1 MCGGGLAYFFVL
13 LCWRGS
19 MSVIDRSRV
28 LGFNAIGWGQD
39 SLHGKETSNHALCYF
54 VLLRIRDLL
63 RLLLILVSMQ
73 SGILIT
79 NAYLHLPP

>member
-1 MCGGGLAYFFVL
+1 
-13 LCWRGS
+13 

-54 VLLRIRDLL
+54 VLLRMRSAEASSYFGKYA
-63 RLLLILVSMQ
+63 VWY
-73 SGILIT
+73 T
-79 NAYLHLPP
+79 NY